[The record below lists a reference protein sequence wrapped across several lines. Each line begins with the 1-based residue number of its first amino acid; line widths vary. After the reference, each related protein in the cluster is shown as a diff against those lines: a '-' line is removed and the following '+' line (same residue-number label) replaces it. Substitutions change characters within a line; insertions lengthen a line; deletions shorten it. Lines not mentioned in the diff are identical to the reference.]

1 LSFTRLQNPLID
13 VATVHAPTFYKSPR
27 FITPLVK
34 NLSRFQESAYPTLML
49 DLMCL
54 SWSENPL
61 HRPNSTDINKYCK
74 SYEFSHLLD
83 VGVLEDY
90 QNQPLFVTC
99 YNKELVYDTV
109 YDEEDQ
115 IDFIDIWCV
124 KNCVDYEE
132 SKLEVITYE
141 LNQNFIGTRKQIN
154 VCSEKIEA
162 ICLYKKQI
170 WCIDAM
176 KCVYVYW

>member
-1 LSFTRLQNPLID
+1 
-13 VATVHAPTFYKSPR
+13 
-27 FITPLVK
+27 
-34 NLSRFQESAYPTLML
+34 ML